1 GQGRPTIGY
10 RYRHRRTQ
18 SSAERGD
25 GADRRG
31 ARRSADALHDRG
43 RRFRARAGE
52 IPPSRQPPRSVVKK
66 TASLRSDFATAA
78 TRLEEALALPKN
90 DIVRDSAIQRFEISF
105 ELCWKYLKAFLE
117 DEHNVRCT
125 SPRTCFRAAFKNG

>member
-1 GQGRPTIGY
+1 M
-10 RYRHRRTQ
+10 
-18 SSAERGD
+18 
-25 GADRRG
+25 
-31 ARRSADALHDRG
+31 
-43 RRFRARAGE
+43 
-52 IPPSRQPPRSVVKK
+52 KK
-66 TASLRSDFATAA
+66 TASLRSDFATAV

-125 SPRTCFRAAFKNG
+125 SPRTCFRAAFKNGVIEDDPFWIDLTVLRNYTVHTYNEALADYVYSRLQEVARRFRAVLDATA